1 MSQIQIRPMSPKDTE
16 RAAWMEQQIFSD
28 PWSRQAF
35 LDSLELKE
43 TLFLVAERS
52 EDRGESGG
60 VVGYA
65 GMYISFD
72 EAEITNVAVLPEQ
85 RGKGVGTA
93 ILQEL
98 FRRGAEKG
106 VARYILEVRIS
117 NAAAIAL
124 YEKCGFEKA
133 GVRKDFYRHPT
144 EDAWIMIKE
153 S

>member
-1 MSQIQIRPMSPKDTE
+1 MSPKDTE